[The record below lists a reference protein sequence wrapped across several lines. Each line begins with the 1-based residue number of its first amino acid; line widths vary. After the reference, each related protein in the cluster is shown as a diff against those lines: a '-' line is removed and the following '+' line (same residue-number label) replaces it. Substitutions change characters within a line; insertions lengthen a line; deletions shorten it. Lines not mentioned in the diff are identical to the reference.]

1 VLVLAAGGAASG
13 CSSGSAARTTSGT
26 TAVLSAGCGRVPDPG
41 PTGGATFGDVAQTL
55 DVGGVARAYRLA
67 VPADYRSS
75 RPTPLILLFHGSGS
89 DAVQQSAYSQL
100 PARGAAASFLVA
112 TPDAVGGNWDLA
124 APGTPTPDQQ
134 FVTALLADLG
144 SRYCVAR
151 DRVDAAGISLGS
163 QFAALMACDPANH
176 LAAVGLVAAE
186 YLIRPCTGP
195 VPVLAFHGTADPIVP
210 YADGATGR
218 SVPGIPVVGVER
230 NLAAWA
236 RLDGCPRAPRVDV
249 VAPAVVRRRWTP
261 CRLGT
266 TVTLYTVLGGGHT
279 WPGSPVVLP
288 AATFGPTDRSLDA
301 TGLMLRF
308 FGSVPASYGR

>member
-1 VLVLAAGGAASG
+1 VLVLVLAAGGAASG
-13 CSSGSAARTTSGT
+13 CSSGSAARATSGT
-26 TAVLSAGCGRVPDPG
+26 TAVLGAGCGRIPDPG

-75 RPTPLILLFHGSGS
+75 RPTPLVLLFHGSGS

-100 PARGAAASFLVA
+100 PARGAAAGFLVA

-163 QFAALMACDPANH
+163 QFAALMACDPVNH

-218 SVPGIPVVGVER
+218 SVPGIPVVGAER

-236 RLDGCPRAPRVDV
+236 RLDGCPAPLGSTSWHPPSSAGGGRRAGS
-249 VAPAVVRRRWTP
+249 APPSPCTP
-261 CRLGT
+261 CPVGAT
-266 TVTLYTVLGGGHT
+266 
-279 WPGSPVVLP
+279 PGPARPWSCPLP
-288 AATFGPTDRSLDA
+288 HLARPIGRS
-301 TGLMLRF
+301 TPPG
-308 FGSVPASYGR
+308 